1 MSNFRNTLLHW
12 PQEQKEQ
19 MEQLEVDVKVE
30 ETLRVCHMII
40 NPVSRS
46 NNFQINATWILYQI

>member
-30 ETLRVCHMII
+30 ATLRVCHMII

-46 NNFQINATWILYQI
+46 K